1 MKLKAIIIF
10 IGITICA
17 ISQAFCEDAADWLK
31 VETNNFTV
39 EYQPSVS
46 LKTVAARLNARG
58 FFSSGFFGSG
68 SSSAVTPE
76 EEVAQRL
83 DRLLKRAEELLDM
96 YPPKLKITIKIFA
109 DSNSLN
115 DAYFKMFGTHPD
127 YKAFHIYQYQT
138 IYTSEETISDSVIIH
153 EMGHAIVDN
162 YFSTNPPPKVSELLA
177 TYVDMHLE
185 D

>member
-1 MKLKAIIIF
+1 MKLKTISLF
-10 IGITICA
+10 IYISICA
-17 ISQAFCEDAADWLK
+17 IRPAFCEEGSDWLK
-31 VETNNFTV
+31 IETNYFTV
-39 EYQPSVS
+39 EYQSSVS
-46 LKTVAARLNARG
+46 LKTVAARLNTRG
-58 FFSSGFFGSG
+58 FFSSGFFGSS
-68 SSSAVTPE
+68 SSSAATPE

-96 YPPKLKITIKIFA
+96 YPPKLKITIKIFT
-109 DSNSLN
+109 DSSALD
-115 DAYFKMFGTHPD
+115 DAYFKMFGGRPG

-153 EMGHAIVDN
+153 EMGHSIVDN